1 MSAGIVIVGAGQAG
15 FQTAISLR
23 EGGLRG
29 PVTLI
34 GNEGRLPYQRP
45 PLSKAFLHG
54 LADEAS
60 LHFRPQVLFEKLAI
74 DFLPDA
80 KVTTIDRT
88 SRAIVCG
95 AGQTIPY
102 EHAVIATGSRP
113 RRLDVEG
120 ADLDQVVYLRTI
132 EDALGLKEKLARAI
146 DIVVIGAGFIGLEFA
161 AVARK
166 LGRNVHVVEA
176 GSRMMARAVTA
187 QSAAFVQQRYESRG
201 VEFSFETS
209 VEVIESQERFV
220 TGVRLGNGRVLR
232 ADLVVVG
239 IGAVANCELAAEV
252 GLATDGGILVD
263 DHLLTSDPRI
273 SAVGDCA
280 VHPNVFAGASI
291 RLESVQNAADQG
303 RAVAA
308 RLLGQARPYR
318 AVPWFWSDQGDI
330 KLQIAGIIT
339 GHDHCVVRG
348 SVEDG
353 RFSVFCFA
361 NGRFLGVESINRPS
375 DNMMAR
381 RVLALPQSPT
391 LDDFEAFDFNL
402 KAILDR
408 PTDAAPNDLLVSA

>member
-1 MSAGIVIVGAGQAG
+1 MCAGIVIVGAGQAG
-15 FQTAISLR
+15 FQSAISLR

-45 PLSKAFLHG
+45 PLSKAFLRG

-60 LHFRPQVLFEKLAI
+60 LHFRPQALFEKLAI

-80 KVTTIDRT
+80 KVTAIDRT

-187 QSAAFVQQRYESRG
+187 QAAAFVQQRYESWG

-239 IGAVANCELAAEV
+239 IGAVANCELAAEA
-252 GLATDGGILVD
+252 GLATDRGILVD

-348 SVEDG
+348 SVNDG
-353 RFSVFCFA
+353 RFAVFC
-361 NGRFLGVESINRPS
+361 SQ
-375 DNMMAR
+375 MA
-381 RVLALPQSPT
+381 
-391 LDDFEAFDFNL
+391 AFWE
-402 KAILDR
+402 
-408 PTDAAPNDLLVSA
+408 

>member
-1 MSAGIVIVGAGQAG
+1 MVIVGAGQAG
-15 FQTAISLR
+15 FQTAFSLR
-23 EGGLRG
+23 EGGFRG

-34 GNEGRLPYQRP
+34 GNEKRLPYQRP

-60 LHFRPQVLFEKLAI
+60 LHFRPQTLFEKLEI

-80 KVTTIDRT
+80 EVTAIDRA
-88 SRAIVCG
+88 SCAMVCG

-113 RRLDVEG
+113 RRLLVEG
-120 ADLDQVVYLRTI
+120 AGLGHVVYLRTI
-132 EDALGLKEKLARAI
+132 EDAIGLKEKVARAN

-161 AVARK
+161 SVARK

-176 GSRMMARAVTA
+176 GSRMMARAVTPPA
-187 QSAAFVQQRYESRG
+187 AAFVQRRHESWG
-201 VEFSFETS
+201 VEFSFETT
-209 VEVIESQERFV
+209 IEAIKSRDHVV
-220 TGVRLGNGRVLR
+220 TGVRLGDGRVLK

-239 IGAVANCELAAEV
+239 IGAVANCELAAEA
-252 GLATDGGILVD
+252 GLATDCGILVD

-273 SAVGDCA
+273 SAIGDCA
-280 VHPNVFAGASI
+280 VHPNVFARAPI

-308 RLLGQARPYR
+308 RLLGEALPYR
-318 AVPWFWSDQGDI
+318 AVPWFWSDQGDV
-330 KLQIAGIIT
+330 KLQIAGITT

-353 RFSVFCFA
+353 RFAVFCFA

-381 RVLALPQSPT
+381 RVLALPQPPT
-391 LDDFEAFDFNL
+391 LHDFEAFDFSL
-402 KAILDR
+402 KAILDCPR
-408 PTDAAPNDLLVSA
+408 DATPSDFLVSA